1 MFRALWARASSWILK
16 EISGPEC
23 GGWDGTLEGPLFLF
37 HVCKCFS
44 CMYVCVVSLE
54 GTDSTGTGVTEGC
67 GSPCGFWE
75 MNLGLLQ
82 NKQMPLTSDLPLTTY
97 LKKILFQIPCDLFC
111 RWNWQEA
118 VVKLTHKVYGI
129 TMKSHVSPKAKGNSW
144 SILKARRSGRFYI
157 FEPSS
162 LLWNDKLTT
171 VELGRI

>member
-1 MFRALWARASSWILK
+1 MLK

-44 CMYVCVVSLE
+44 CIYVCVVSLK

-118 VVKLTHKVYGI
+118 VVKLTHKDLWNL
-129 TMKSHVSPKAKGNSW
+129 MSPQRPRVTVEAFEAS
-144 SILKARRSGRFYI
+144 SKARRSGRFYI
-157 FEPSS
+157 FEPSP

-171 VELGRI
+171 AELGRI